1 MLIERVRVS
10 SMAEHFADGGGIC
23 VSELRATES
32 GHLNMKMLKW
42 HCGGVHAYILSPAF
56 ELPHYRQ

>member
-1 MLIERVRVS
+1 MS

-56 ELPHYRQ
+56 EDSADLAG